1 MIKLCQTVNGV
12 IKDMSE
18 IGIKRTFSRTMAC
31 VLLFTTVLSLS
42 GCGKTGTDGSGTQ
55 TPGTPASSVK
65 TDIVAKRT
73 ISVEEV
79 NGTVK
84 ASDGNVTVDLVA
96 GENLQSERSVSTETE
111 SDLTLLLDSDKHVY
125 AGAETTF
132 SLVAEGGEKSTKTRF
147 KLERGILKSV
157 IDNPL
162 GSDESYEVET
172 PNGTMAVRG
181 TTFTV
186 RVAEEEGAF
195 VTIVDVE
202 EGKVSIE
209 TADGKSEEVNPGE
222 TKEITDAGVKDTDLS
237 GMFRLHSVS
246 MKDYWGSSYEEYGYD
261 EAGLRGASYFID
273 GDLKSFY
280 VYAYGENGKPFEKV
294 VHAVGGAMMYKEEYE
309 YDAAGNMIKLTKVM
323 EDGTIEEEDFFT
335 YDSNGNLIEKS
346 YPEYAPG
353 GWTGKT
359 LYSYDDSGKILSED
373 KYESG
378 ELVSR
383 NLYTYD
389 DKGRL
394 SEYKVQIID
403 RAEENFY
410 EVIKTDYK
418 YDAWGRE
425 VEYTLYQGYDNISAT
440 HPEAEVITCRTS
452 YDIYGNKTKFTALYT
467 ETGEIINTDE
477 YTYEEVK

>member
-1 MIKLCQTVNGV
+1 
-12 IKDMSE
+12 MSF
-18 IGIKRTFSRTMAC
+18 GYKRLKKNLAC
-31 VLLFTTVLSLS
+31 VLVFTTVLALA
-42 GCGKTGTDGSGTQ
+42 GCGKTVTDGGSGAQ
-55 TPGTPASSVK
+55 TSEAQSSGKK
-65 TDIVAKRT
+65 TDIVSKRT
-73 ISVEEV
+73 ISVEEL
-79 NGTVK
+79 NGTVN
-84 ASDGNVTVDLVA
+84 SFDGSATVTLVA
-96 GENLQSERSVSTETE
+96 GENLQSGRTVTTESN

-125 AGAETTF
+125 AGEETSF
-132 SLVAEGGEKSTKTRF
+132 ELVAEGGEKSTKTRF

-237 GMFRLHSVS
+237 GRFRLHGVR
-246 MKDYWGSSYEEYGYD
+246 MNDYLMNYSTYEEYAYD
-261 EAGLRGASYFID
+261 EAGLRGAYYEINGERTNF
-273 GDLKSFY
+273 FE
-280 VYAYGENGKPFEKV
+280 YAYGDNGKPFQKV
-294 VHAVGGAMMYKEEYE
+294 YHRGYGEVVYTEDYE
-309 YDAAGNMIKLTKVM
+309 YDSAGNMTKLTRLL
-323 EDGTIEEEDFFT
+323 EDGTIDEEDFFT
-335 YDSNGNLIEKS
+335 YDSKGNLIEKS
-346 YPEYAPG
+346 YPEYASD
-353 GWTGKT
+353 GWPGKT
-359 LYSYDDSGKILSED
+359 VYTYDDSGKILSED

-394 SEYKVQIID
+394 YEYKEQIID

-425 VEYTLYQGYDNISAT
+425 VEYTLYQGYESISAT
-440 HPEAEVITCRTS
+440 HPEAEVYICRTN
-452 YDIYGNKTKFTALYT
+452 YDIYGNKTKVTCTYT
-467 ETGEIINTDE
+467 SYDDSISKTYE

>member
-1 MIKLCQTVNGV
+1 MSGIRVKRIFSKILAGV
-12 IKDMSE
+12 L
-18 IGIKRTFSRTMAC
+18 
-31 VLLFTTVLSLS
+31 VFTTVLALE
-42 GCGKTGTDGSGTQ
+42 GCGKAVTAGGSGAQTSETQ
-55 TPGTPASSVK
+55 SSGKK
-65 TDIVAKRT
+65 TDIVSKRT
-73 ISVEEV
+73 ISVEEL
-79 NGTVK
+79 NGTVN
-84 ASDGNVTVDLVA
+84 SFDGSATVTLVK
-96 GENLQSERSVSTETE
+96 GENLQSGRTVNTESD

-125 AGAETTF
+125 AGEETKF
-132 SLVAEGGEKSTKTRF
+132 ELVAEGGEKSTKTRF

-162 GSDESYEVET
+162 GSDESYEIET
-172 PNGTMAVRG
+172 PNATMAVRG

-186 RVAEEEGAF
+186 RVAEKEGSF

-237 GMFRLHSVS
+237 GRFRLHGVR
-246 MKDYWGSSYEEYGYD
+246 MNDYLMNYSTYEEYAYD

-280 VYAYGENGKPFEKV
+280 DYAYGENGKPFEKV

-323 EDGTIEEEDFFT
+323 EDGTIDEEDFFT

-346 YPEYAPG
+346 YPEYASG
-353 GWTGKT
+353 GWPGKT
-359 LYSYDDSGKILSED
+359 VYTYDGSGKILSEEA
-373 KYESG
+373 YEDG
-378 ELVSR
+378 ELMSKTF
-383 NLYTYD
+383 YTYD

-425 VEYTLYQGYDNISAT
+425 VGYTLYQGYDNISAT
-440 HPEAEVITCRTS
+440 HPEAEVIICQTA
-452 YDIYGNKTKFTALYT
+452 YDIYGNKTKVNCT
-467 ETGEIINTDE
+467 NTYYDYITNTYE
-477 YTYEEVK
+477 YTYEETE

>member
-1 MIKLCQTVNGV
+1 MSSIGV
-12 IKDMSE
+12 
-18 IGIKRTFSRTMAC
+18 KRTLSKAMAC
-31 VLLFTTVLSLS
+31 VLLFATVLSFS
-42 GCGKTGTDGSGTQ
+42 GCGKTVTDGGSGAQTSETQ
-55 TPGTPASSVK
+55 SSGKK
-65 TDIVAKRT
+65 TDIVSKRT
-73 ISVEEV
+73 ISVEEL
-79 NGTVK
+79 NGTVN
-84 ASDGNVTVDLVA
+84 SFDGSATVTLVK
-96 GENLQSERSVSTETE
+96 GENLQSGRTVNTESD

-125 AGAETTF
+125 AGEETKF
-132 SLVAEGGEKSTKTRF
+132 ELVAEGGEKSTKTRF

-222 TKEITDAGVKDTDLS
+222 IKEITDSGVKDTDLS
-237 GMFRLHSVS
+237 GRFRLHGVR
-246 MKDYWGSSYEEYGYD
+246 MNDYLMNYSTYEEYAYD

-280 VYAYGENGKPFEKV
+280 DYAYGENGKPFEKV
-294 VHAVGGAMMYKEEYE
+294 IHAVGGAMMYKEEYE

-346 YPEYAPG
+346 YPQYAPG
-353 GWTGKT
+353 GWTGKIV
-359 LYSYDDSGKILSED
+359 YSYDSSGKILSED
-373 KYESG
+373 KYEKG
-378 ELVSR
+378 EPLSQTT
-383 NLYTYD
+383 YEYD
-389 DKGRL
+389 DNGRL
-394 SEYKVQIID
+394 SEYKVHNLESAD
-403 RAEENFY
+403 DEFY
-410 EVIKTDYK
+410 DVIQNDYK
-418 YDAWGRE
+418 YDAWGRI
-425 VEYTLYQGYDNISAT
+425 VEYTLYQGYESISAT
-440 HPEAEVITCRTS
+440 HPEAEVYICRTN
-452 YDIYGNKTKFTALYT
+452 YDIYGNKTKVTFTYT
-467 ETGEIINTDE
+467 SYDDSISNTYE
-477 YTYEEVK
+477 YTYEEEK

>member
-1 MIKLCQTVNGV
+1 
-12 IKDMSE
+12 
-18 IGIKRTFSRTMAC
+18 MAC
-31 VLLFTTVLSLS
+31 VLLFATVLSFS
-42 GCGKTGTDGSGTQ
+42 GCGKTVTDGGSGAQTSETQ
-55 TPGTPASSVK
+55 SSGKK
-65 TDIVAKRT
+65 TDIVSKRT
-73 ISVEEV
+73 ISVEEL
-79 NGTVK
+79 NGTVN
-84 ASDGNVTVDLVA
+84 SFDGSATVTLVK
-96 GENLQSERSVSTETE
+96 GENLQSGRTVNTESD

-125 AGAETTF
+125 AGEETKF
-132 SLVAEGGEKSTKTRF
+132 ELVAEGGEKSTKTRF

-222 TKEITDAGVKDTDLS
+222 IKEITDSGVKDTDLS
-237 GMFRLHSVS
+237 GRFRLHGVR
-246 MKDYWGSSYEEYGYD
+246 MNDYLMNYSTYEEYAYD

-280 VYAYGENGKPFEKV
+280 DYAYGENGKPFEKV
-294 VHAVGGAMMYKEEYE
+294 IHAVGGAMMYKEEYE

-346 YPEYAPG
+346 YPQYAPG
-353 GWTGKT
+353 GWTGKIV
-359 LYSYDDSGKILSED
+359 YSYDSSGKILSED
-373 KYESG
+373 KYEKG
-378 ELVSR
+378 EPLSQTT
-383 NLYTYD
+383 YEYD
-389 DKGRL
+389 DNGRL
-394 SEYKVQIID
+394 SEYKVHNLESAD
-403 RAEENFY
+403 DEFY
-410 EVIKTDYK
+410 DVIQNDYK
-418 YDAWGRE
+418 YDAWGRI
-425 VEYTLYQGYDNISAT
+425 VEYTLYQGYESISAT
-440 HPEAEVITCRTS
+440 HPEAEVYICRTN
-452 YDIYGNKTKFTALYT
+452 YDIYGNKTKVTFTYT
-467 ETGEIINTDE
+467 SYDDSISNTYE
-477 YTYEEVK
+477 YTYEEEK